1 MWTVFQATK
10 LTNQGLVLLCTLTL
24 SVTNIVTIV
33 THCHFPRQMEAMS
46 QPRRESFL
54 QKETVKL
61 KFLNYI
67 SNCSRILLLP
77 FSPLYTSHC
86 PVTPIFQLQDLLFRS
101 IPR

>member
-1 MWTVFQATK
+1 MWAVFQATK

-24 SVTNIVTIV
+24 SVTHIVTIV

-46 QPRRESFL
+46 QLRRESFV

-67 SNCSRILLLP
+67 SNCP
-77 FSPLYTSHC
+77 
-86 PVTPIFQLQDLLFRS
+86 
-101 IPR
+101 